1 LWPEN
6 AYSTKIG
13 GKTILIRLKIV
24 DLCAT
29 INVLEKRE
37 NVLKKCLKSP

>member
-13 GKTILIRLKIV
+13 EKTILIRLKIV

-29 INVLEKRE
+29 NVLEKWE
-37 NVLKKCLKSP
+37 NVLKRCLKSP